1 MIKIE
6 ITLDN
11 IQYGEILEQLLPYI
25 SSAQTGELGYVA
37 AGIRKFGRASV
48 DMLPESAKEKMA
60 VSVLNSYKDRLR
72 HNLETSMKQNGVAA
86 DIREIKIEGKKAKP
100 GD

>member
-25 SSAQTGELGYVA
+25 PASQAGELGYVA
-37 AGIRKFGRASV
+37 DGMRKFGKASV
-48 DMLPESAKEKMA
+48 DMLPEGVKEKMA
-60 VSVLNSYKDRLR
+60 VAVLNGYKDRFR
-72 HNLETSMKQNGVAA
+72 RNLETSMKQNGVAA